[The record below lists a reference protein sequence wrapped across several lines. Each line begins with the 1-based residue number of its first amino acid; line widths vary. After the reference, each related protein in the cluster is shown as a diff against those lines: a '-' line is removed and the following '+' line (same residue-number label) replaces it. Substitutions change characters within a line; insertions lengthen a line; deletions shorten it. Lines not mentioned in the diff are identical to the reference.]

1 MVIILAVF
9 FSVYKNK
16 MFQEL
21 LLHLDA
27 LNSMS
32 SKPYLM
38 RWRVLLPFYFAATLA
53 ELTVIHIAMNY
64 LPSTVITILQY
75 RSGALGTLHSNYF
88 SQKLRIAV
96 DQSTLVLGGMFWG
109 ALFASIFV
117 GFFWGIFL
125 ALFMWPDFAEIALLV
140 FSSIVGALTTILVK
154 WVVLIAFRM
163 KNQKAFY
170 RKSVIKANIVGV
182 ILQAWNLGLTSA
194 FVLWRAIKLFIAAQT
209 FIGRI
214 DVFFLSDRASS
225 IGLLDYDLFPI
236 IFQKDI
242 LLKESHHHPYLERL
256 GLMYL
261 MKLRHDDFGSYAG
274 TCWRMLFVY
283 ALAPW
288 MRTHRLKIS
297 ASIGGLAKSNFLSS
311 KLKDDPNVD
320 DKVAVLT
327 AEIESLKKENELY
340 RRRLLD
346 KERLA
351 ITHAVVTNEDRNTC
365 ETIKSLANIMMS

>member
-1 MVIILAVF
+1 
-9 FSVYKNK
+9 
-16 MFQEL
+16 
-21 LLHLDA
+21 
-27 LNSMS
+27 
-32 SKPYLM
+32 
-38 RWRVLLPFYFAATLA
+38 
-53 ELTVIHIAMNY
+53 
-64 LPSTVITILQY
+64 
-75 RSGALGTLHSNYF
+75 
-88 SQKLRIAV
+88 
-96 DQSTLVLGGMFWG
+96 MFWG
-109 ALFASIFV
+109 ALFASMFV
-117 GFFWGIFL
+117 GVFWGIFF
-125 ALFMWPDFAEIALLV
+125 ALLMWPDFAEIALLV
-140 FSSIVGALTTILVK
+140 FSSMVGALTTILVK
-154 WVVLIAFRM
+154 WLVLIAFRM

-194 FVLWRAIKLFIAAQT
+194 FVLWRAIKLFLAAQM

-225 IGLLDYDLFPI
+225 IGFLDYDLFPI

-242 LLKESHHHPYLERL
+242 LLKESHRHPYLERL
-256 GLMYL
+256 GAMYL
-261 MKLRHDDFGSYAG
+261 MKLRHDDFVSYAG

-297 ASIGGLAKSNFLSS
+297 TGLAKSSLLSS

-327 AEIESLKKENELY
+327 AEIESLKKEIELY

-346 KERLA
+346 KERLT
-351 ITHAVVTNEDRNTC
+351 ITHAEVTNEDRNTC
-365 ETIKSLANIMMS
+365 TDD

>member
-1 MVIILAVF
+1 MVIILMVF
-9 FSVYKNK
+9 YSIYRNE

-32 SKPYLM
+32 SRQYLM
-38 RWRVLLPFYFAATLA
+38 RWRVMLPFYFAATLA

-75 RSGALGTLHSNYF
+75 RSGAIGTLHSDYF
-88 SQKLRIAV
+88 SEKLRIAV

-117 GFFWGIFL
+117 AFFWGIFL
-125 ALFMWPDFAEIALLV
+125 ALFLWPDFYDIALLV
-140 FSSIVGALTTILVK
+140 FSSMVGALTTILVK
-154 WVVLIAFRM
+154 WLVLIAFRM

-170 RKSVIKANIVGV
+170 RTSVIKANIVGV

-225 IGLLDYDLFPI
+225 IGSLDYDLFPI

-242 LLKESHHHPYLERL
+242 LLKESHRHPYLERL
-256 GLMYL
+256 GVMYL
-261 MKLRHDDFGSYAG
+261 MKLQHDDFGSYAG

-297 ASIGGLAKSNFLSS
+297 APNGGLAKSSLVSS
-311 KLKDDPNVD
+311 NPNLD
-320 DKVAVLT
+320 DKVALLT
-327 AEIESLKKENELY
+327 AEIELLKKENEIY

-351 ITHAVVTNEDRNTC
+351 ITRAVATTEDMNSR
-365 ETIKSLANIMMS
+365 